1 MYDDFKS
8 EVHISIPSIPPT
20 SYGLRLSPLP
30 GGTTEDYASH
40 IHGCLDSIVKT
51 YASYLNLDHIY
62 AKSTVIHNLKNILSD
77 RVAVNHC
84 VLQSL
89 QSALDIE
96 LLELKCNVHP
106 LDGIAKKGNT
116 SLKLYDTEHNIES
129 STFGRECCA
138 VNFIYAMCKM
148 RYKQEKGDPAGF
160 KQFMTQENIKPGI
173 IAWYVGNRF
182 HVVIHLA
189 GVFYYLQE
197 KLLTYM
203 YLDSACR
210 NTTSL

>member
-1 MYDDFKS
+1 M
-8 EVHISIPSIPPT
+8 H
-20 SYGLRLSPLP
+20 
-30 GGTTEDYASH
+30 
-40 IHGCLDSIVKT
+40 
-51 YASYLNLDHIY
+51 
-62 AKSTVIHNLKNILSD
+62 
-77 RVAVNHC
+77 
-84 VLQSL
+84 
-89 QSALDIE
+89 
-96 LLELKCNVHP
+96 
-106 LDGIAKKGNT
+106 
-116 SLKLYDTEHNIES
+116 
-129 STFGRECCA
+129 A

-210 NTTSL
+210 NTTSLRSALQKDLRTTNFYYNCKHMVL

>member
-1 MYDDFKS
+1 MQS
-8 EVHISIPSIPPT
+8 LL
-20 SYGLRLSPLP
+20 SY
-30 GGTTEDYASH
+30 
-40 IHGCLDSIVKT
+40 
-51 YASYLNLDHIY
+51 
-62 AKSTVIHNLKNILSD
+62 HNLKNILSD

-89 QSALDIE
+89 QSALDTE

-106 LDGIAKKGNT
+106 LDGIAKKCNT

-197 KLLTYM
+197 KLLMYM

-210 NTTSL
+210 NTTSLRSALQKDLRTTNFYYNCKHMVL